1 MELLGHI
8 GPAAFLSGCDERQHS
23 ALLVALLNCTQHERW
38 WVRRSVFE
46 CLGRLSVSFD
56 GCTALESPC
65 SGAVAMALGR
75 KIIHT
80 GVTDQNF
87 LVR

>member
-56 GCTALESPC
+56 GTAESPC